1 MCVHVRARSVCM
13 SERQEGQAC
22 AQVCPVAALK
32 DPQEHKPGAPECA
45 QSVWTRQTKAESKLF
60 AQPLRART
68 PGTVLSQSTVSTLSL
83 SKTLSGAA
91 QEPAQGGHGS
101 RDKQVARAV
110 QM

>member
-1 MCVHVRARSVCM
+1 MHRFALLQLSRIPRSTNWELPSVL
-13 SERQEGQAC
+13 SLYGPGR
-22 AQVCPVAALK
+22 LK
-32 DPQEHKPGAPECA
+32 LRVSSLPN
-45 QSVWTRQTKAESKLF
+45 L
-60 AQPLRART
+60 LRART

-83 SKTLSGAA
+83 SKTLSGAT